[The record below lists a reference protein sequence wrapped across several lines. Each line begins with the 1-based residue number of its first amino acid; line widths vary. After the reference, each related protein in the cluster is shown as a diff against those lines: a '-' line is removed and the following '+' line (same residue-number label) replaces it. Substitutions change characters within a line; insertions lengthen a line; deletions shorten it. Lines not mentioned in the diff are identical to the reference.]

1 MAGVWIGFEEVC
13 NSRNYAAANISQATQ
28 ESKGEARMS
37 TARILVKQGTE
48 TYRFLRVETSTDGS
62 LVLFL
67 DREPRPLEHGMTLD
81 SGTWKNGLALEGAR
95 PYVRFTLHTSGVIH
109 RYEGG
114 QRRQAIYIEPLHAL
128 TRLHQIGFISI
139 PRPSRLDQP
148 DRDKD
153 GHDVAGTLE
162 LPEDVSTRITFVIEI
177 GPNPQA
183 PQTFGL
189 ALNYELYSIVVRII
203 PTPVALPP
211 EQADHF
217 LSGMPASGAFDKP
230 QTDKA
235 RAELAFYQAVHGNA
249 PPILREDSGAY
260 VALAAVPMREAPKLK
275 IGFDRADLCVEQIPF
290 DYATQPTHK
299 VRFWICDKGGRN
311 KNDDLRDHITSVEL
325 DARL

>member
-1 MAGVWIGFEEVC
+1 MP
-13 NSRNYAAANISQATQ
+13 
-28 ESKGEARMS
+28 

-48 TYRFLRVETSTDGS
+48 TYRFLRAETSPDGS

-67 DREPRPLEHGMTLD
+67 DRESRPLEHGMTLD
-81 SGTWKNGLALEGAR
+81 SGTWKNVLAPEGAR
-95 PYVRFTLHTSGVIH
+95 PYARFTLHTSGVIH
-109 RYEGG
+109 RYDGG
-114 QRRQAIYIEPLHAL
+114 LRRQTIYIEPLHAL

-139 PRPSRLDQP
+139 PRPSRLDHL
-148 DRDKD
+148 DHEKEA
-153 GHDVAGTLE
+153 HDVAGTLE
-162 LPEDVSTRITFVIEI
+162 LPEDVSTRITFVVEI

-189 ALNYELYSIVVRII
+189 ALNYELYSVVVRII
-203 PTPVALPP
+203 PTPIALPH

-249 PPILREDSGAY
+249 LPILREGGGAY
-260 VALAAVPMREAPKLK
+260 VVLAAVPMRDAPKLK
-275 IGFDRADLCVEQIPF
+275 VGFDRPDLRVEQISF

-311 KNDDLRDHITSVEL
+311 KNDDLRGHITSVEL